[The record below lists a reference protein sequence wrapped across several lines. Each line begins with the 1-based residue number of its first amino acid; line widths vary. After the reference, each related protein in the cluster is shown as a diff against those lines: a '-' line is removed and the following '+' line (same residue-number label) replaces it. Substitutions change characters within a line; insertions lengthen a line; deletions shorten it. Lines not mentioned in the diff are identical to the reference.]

1 MITFLLIF
9 FLVLSLGLNV
19 AAYLIIRNLL
29 RKNST
34 YEAWILEFKQDV
46 TDTLAIMRAIDKQAV
61 FATVL
66 NDKGAFE
73 SDDQVGQ
80 IFKELLEIIEKLNSR
95 TQ

>member
-1 MITFLLIF
+1 
-9 FLVLSLGLNV
+9 
-19 AAYLIIRNLL
+19 
-29 RKNST
+29 
-34 YEAWILEFKQDV
+34 
-46 TDTLAIMRAIDKQAV
+46 V